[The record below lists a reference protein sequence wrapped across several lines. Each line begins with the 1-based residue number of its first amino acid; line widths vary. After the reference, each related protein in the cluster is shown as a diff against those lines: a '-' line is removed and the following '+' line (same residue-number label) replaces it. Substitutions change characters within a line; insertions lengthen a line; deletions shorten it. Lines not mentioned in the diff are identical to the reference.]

1 MKKIL
6 MSMRV
11 TEASNYNEK
20 RNSIAFEY
28 IEFFESSGFF
38 IQLVPNNTKYLSEY
52 FYEKVEAVVLT
63 GGNNVNP
70 ILYNSDE
77 RLEDIYDIRDQ
88 TELTLIQEAINKNIP
103 ILGICKAFH
112 LLNVYYGGKISHDI
126 ENHVNKNHTLESS
139 EFILN
144 GKNANSFH
152 NQGIYLNDLAESL
165 EVIAK
170 TKDDVVEAFEHKKDK
185 VLAIQWHPE
194 RQNENY
200 DRELINRFLKG
211 KL

>member
-11 TEASNYNEK
+11 TEASNYKEE

-28 IEFFESSGFF
+28 IEFFESLDFF

-52 FYEKVEAVVLT
+52 FHEKVEAVVLT

-70 ILYNSDE
+70 KLYKSDE
-77 RLEDIYDIRDQ
+77 KLEDVYDIRDE
-88 TELTLIQEAINKNIP
+88 TEQKLIQEAINKNIP
-103 ILGICKAFH
+103 ILGICKGFH
-112 LLNVYYGGKISHDI
+112 LLNVYYGGKISHNI

-144 GKNANSFH
+144 GKSANSFH
-152 NQGIYLNDLAESL
+152 NQGIYLNDLAKNL
-165 EVIAK
+165 EAIAK
-170 TKDDVVEAFEHKKDK
+170 TKDNIVEAFRHKKDK
-185 VLAIQWHPE
+185 VFAIQWHPE

-200 DRELINRFLKG
+200 DKELINRFLKG
-211 KL
+211 EL

>member
-11 TEASNYNEK
+11 TEASNYKEE

-28 IEFFESSGFF
+28 IEFFESLGFF

-52 FYEKVEAVVLT
+52 FDEKVEAVILT

-70 ILYNSDE
+70 NLYNSDDK
-77 RLEDIYDIRDQ
+77 LEDIYDVRDE
-88 TELTLIQEAINKNIP
+88 TEQNLIQEAIYKSIP
-103 ILGICKAFH
+103 ILGICKGFH
-112 LLNVYYGGKISHDI
+112 LLNVYYGGKISHGI
-126 ENHVNKNHTLESS
+126 NNHVNENHTLESIES
-139 EFILN
+139 ILN
-144 GKNANSFH
+144 GKITNSFH
-152 NQGIYLNDLAESL
+152 NQGIYLNDLAKNL

-170 TKDDVVEAFEHKKDK
+170 TEDDIVEAFRHRKDK
-185 VLAIQWHPE
+185 VFAIQWHPE

-200 DRELINRFLKG
+200 DKELINRFLKG
-211 KL
+211 EL